1 MQQLTDGRL
10 ALTGR
15 IMVIH
20 QRGMQVDGMRHD
32 GGTQHGS
39 GHQHR
44 CGTLETWN
52 QTGRHRLRI
61 RRRYEQS
68 RDEAERNHQQQCDD
82 EFLEHAMRGTLLENQ
97 QNRGNHADNAPAG
110 KQRQAEQQIEGDGT
124 ADHFGQIGGDGDD
137 LGLHEEHE
145 PTAVAHALAK
155 DFRQALACDD
165 AQLGGL
171 VLDQYAHAVGDYEHP
186 DQQIAISGAGSDVGG
201 HVTRIHIGYGRHESR
216 PENARQCVSVTF
228 LAHGLSVPFPVTG
241 D

>member
-1 MQQLTDGRL
+1 MACGMTVAPSMEVAINTVAEPLK
-10 ALTGR
+10 
-15 IMVIH
+15 
-20 QRGMQVDGMRHD
+20 RGIRPAA
-32 GGTQHGS
+32 TAFGS
-39 GHQHR
+39 GGAMNSPAMKPNVITSSNAMMSFSNMR
-44 CGTLETWN
+44 CVAPFWKISRIVET
-52 QTGRHRLRI
+52 TPIMH
-61 RRRYEQS
+61 
-68 RDEAERNHQQQCDD
+68 
-82 EFLEHAMRGTLLENQ
+82 
-97 QNRGNHADNAPAG
+97 PPG

-186 DQQIAISGAGSDVGG
+186 DQQIAISCAGSDVGG